1 MRGILLS
8 LRKDLAIILILIG
21 GVLGL
26 LFALVAL
33 LLVLLIVGIVSYVY
47 PMVTQYGVL
56 MAGYG
61 MFGYPE
67 FGSSLM
73 TEVMFVWGLLGLV
86 GSVFSVYCGL
96 TLRRKWCRDVMFIG
110 LVGGFILLLAF
121 SWVSSL
127 LVLGGTILGY
137 VEGGAF

>member
-1 MRGILLS
+1 MS
-8 LRKDLAIILILIG
+8 LHKDLAIFLILIG
-21 GVLGL
+21 GILGL

-33 LLVLLIVGIVSYVY
+33 ALVLFIVGIVSYGY
-47 PMVTQYGVL
+47 LMVSQYGVL
-56 MAGYG
+56 MARYG

-86 GSVFSVYCGL
+86 GSVLSVYCGL
-96 TLRRKWCRDVMFIG
+96 ALRRRWSRNVVFAG

-121 SWVSSL
+121 SWLSSL
-127 LVLGGTILGY
+127 LVLGGAILGY
-137 VEGGAF
+137 IERGAF